1 MKLKNRAKLVISL
14 LTAFTIP
21 FSTMGA
27 TAMAEPNE
35 PNNQAVVTEAATDE
49 QPNATASE
57 TGAVYPTYQEAYDKM
72 FALKDKYPEGTYWT
86 NFKPYGRDS
95 TEPTYRWKGGKVK
108 GSDNGVGCAAF
119 VFILSDEAFGALP
132 ARAVDQGSFEF
143 DDIKVGD
150 ILRTNGNSHFVIILQ
165 KSNAGVIVAEGNY
178 NKSVHWGRAISEAE
192 VMASDFIITR
202 YPTNLPSD
210 DATADEVFDRGME
223 GSLNWKLT
231 NGGTLTISG
240 QGPITDY
247 PADESKRPSWDAY
260 NDRINTIVLSNDVT
274 AIGECAFYQSQA
286 LSVYIPDSVQTIGNS
301 AFRESKLI
309 NVTIPGSV
317 TDIGNDAFCK
327 AENLISATVNNGVE
341 TIGDR
346 AFQDC
351 TKLTYMD
358 FPASITSV
366 GAGAFMGCNEMK
378 SVRFMPGGKPAEIG
392 DDTFSACRN
401 LISVT
406 LPQGAIRISPGMF
419 ASCTS
424 LPTLYIPKSV
434 TEIGKVD
441 GTFPFSSCKNLH
453 ISFGGSEESW
463 NSMIPPAYREYLKT
477 QGITVEFNVE
487 FNDPF
492 ADLPDDPGDGFDKTD
507 DSPVEPTDHQHSWST
522 DWTSDKTSHWHQCQ
536 AADCPTTD
544 NSQKDGY
551 AEHSYGDWIIDVE
564 AANGQ
569 NGRKHR
575 DCSICNYSD
584 TADIPAGG
592 ESVEPTPIDP
602 TPVDPTPVDP
612 TPVDPT
618 PVDPSPTPPEPTP
631 IITPTPVEPAVH
643 EHSWSVD
650 WTSNESS
657 HWHLCQAA
665 NCPITDDSQKN
676 GYGEH
681 SYGDWIIDVEAT
693 ASQEGSKHRE
703 CTVCQY
709 RETAS
714 IPADSGSG
722 NDPNEPGKPSDK
734 PNDSDSSGNTNKPSR
749 PDSSKNLSAAKKQ
762 LKTQLT
768 AKLKKQVKP
777 QLKKQLKPKL
787 KKPVS
792 AKRKANLKAN
802 LRTKLKKQLKTK
814 LKPQFKQKFGKKLGN
829 QFSKTFDA
837 QFNSQFKKQFST
849 QFKKQFKQLSAK
861 AKQSKK

>member
-49 QPNATASE
+49 QPNATAAE
-57 TGAVYPTYQEAYDKM
+57 TGTNGPATYQDAYEKM
-72 FALKDKYPEGTYWT
+72 IALKKEYPEGMPWT
-86 NFKPYGRDS
+86 NFTPYGRDS
-95 TEPTYRWKGGKVK
+95 EESTYYWHGGPVK
-108 GSDNGVGCAAF
+108 NSDNGVGCAAF
-119 VFILSDEAFGALP
+119 VFILSDAAFGDWR
-132 ARAVDQGSFEF
+132 ARAIDRGKFSFE
-143 DDIKVGD
+143 DIRVGD
-150 ILRTNGNSHFVIILQ
+150 ILRTNGGSHFVIVLQ
-165 KSNAGVIVAEGNY
+165 KSEAGVVVAEGNY
-178 NKSVHWGRAISEAE
+178 NKSVHWGRTISKDE
-192 VMASDFIITR
+192 VMDSTFIITR
-202 YPTNLPSD
+202 YPESWKPAD
-210 DATADEVFDRGME
+210 DATAGQEAANGTE
-223 GSLNWKLT
+223 GDLSWTLT
-231 NGGTLTISG
+231 KGGTLTISG
-240 QGPITDY
+240 NGSIPNY
-247 PADESKRPSWDAY
+247 APAPSERPSWE
-260 NDRINTIVLSNDVT
+260 NQQSGVSISTIVLT
-274 AIGECAFYQSQA
+274 GGITGIGAYSFHKSTA
-286 LSVYIPDSVQTIGNS
+286 LSAYIPDSVQTIGGS
-301 AFRESKLI
+301 AFHSSALI

-317 TDIGNDAFCK
+317 KKIGDDAFH
-327 AENLISATVNNGVE
+327 AVSSLVSATVANGVE
-341 TIGDR
+341 TIGER
-346 AFQDC
+346 AFQGC
-351 TKLTYMD
+351 TSLTYMD

-366 GAGAFMGCNEMK
+366 GAGAFSSCKNMK
-378 SVRFMPGGKPAEIG
+378 SVRFMPSSEPAEIG
-392 DDTFSACRN
+392 DDVFSQCWG
-401 LISVT
+401 LMSVT
-406 LPQGAIRISPGMF
+406 LPQGATCISNGMF
-419 ASCTS
+419 SSCKL
-424 LPTLYIPKSV
+424 LPELYIPKSV
-434 TEIGKVD
+434 TKIGD
-441 GTFPFSSCKNLH
+441 MAFNECDFLST
-453 ISFGGSEESW
+453 IYFGGSETEWESLL
-463 NSMIPPAYREYLKT
+463 NPYIRPTFLGKRIIYNAK
-477 QGITVEFNVE
+477 FD
-487 FNDPF
+487 DPF
-492 ADLPDDPGDGFDKTD
+492 ADLPDDPGDGFDN
-507 DSPVEPTDHQHSWST
+507 VEPADHQHSWST

-564 AANGQ
+564 AADGQ
-569 NGRKHR
+569 NGRKYR
-575 DCSICNYSD
+575 DCNICNYRD
-584 TADIPAGG
+584 TVDIPAGG
-592 ESVEPTPIDP
+592 ESVEPTPI
-602 TPVDPTPVDP
+602 DP

-802 LRTKLKKQLKTK
+802 LRTKLKKQLKAK

>member
-1 MKLKNRAKLVISL
+1 MMPRLARRL
-14 LTAFTIP
+14 
-21 FSTMGA
+21 
-27 TAMAEPNE
+27 
-35 PNNQAVVTEAATDE
+35 QTEGDL
-49 QPNATASE
+49 S
-57 TGAVYPTYQEAYDKM
+57 
-72 FALKDKYPEGTYWT
+72 WT
-86 NFKPYGRDS
+86 
-95 TEPTYRWKGGKVK
+95 
-108 GSDNGVGCAAF
+108 
-119 VFILSDEAFGALP
+119 
-132 ARAVDQGSFEF
+132 
-143 DDIKVGD
+143 
-150 ILRTNGNSHFVIILQ
+150 
-165 KSNAGVIVAEGNY
+165 
-178 NKSVHWGRAISEAE
+178 
-192 VMASDFIITR
+192 
-202 YPTNLPSD
+202 
-210 DATADEVFDRGME
+210 
-223 GSLNWKLT
+223 LT

-240 QGPITDY
+240 NGNIPNY
-247 PADESKRPSWDAY
+247 APSNRPSWEEQQSGAS
-260 NDRINTIVLSNDVT
+260 ISTIVLTDGIT
-274 AIGECAFYQSQA
+274 GIGAYSFYESTA
-286 LSVYIPDSVQTIGNS
+286 LSVYIPDSVQTIGDS
-301 AFRESKLI
+301 AFRSSKLI

-317 TDIGNDAFCK
+317 TDIGNDAFHG
-327 AENLISATVNNGVE
+327 AENLVSATVTKGVM
-341 TIGDR
+341 TIGER
-346 AFQDC
+346 AFQGC
-351 TKLTYMD
+351 TSLTYMD

-366 GAGAFMGCNEMK
+366 GAGAFTSCKNMK
-378 SVRFMPGGKPAEIG
+378 SVRFMPSSEPAEIG
-392 DDTFSACRN
+392 DDVFSQCWG
-401 LISVT
+401 LMSVT
-406 LPQGAIRISPGMF
+406 LPQGATCISNGMF
-419 ASCTS
+419 SSCKL
-424 LPTLYIPKSV
+424 LPELYIPKSV
-434 TEIGKVD
+434 TKIGD
-441 GTFPFSSCKNLH
+441 MAFNECDFLST
-453 ISFGGSEESW
+453 IYFGGSETEWESLLTPY
-463 NSMIPPAYREYLKT
+463 IKPT
-477 QGITVEFNVE
+477 FQGKQIICNAKFD
-487 FNDPF
+487 DPF

-507 DSPVEPTDHQHSWST
+507 DSPVEPTDHQHNWST

-544 NSQKDGY
+544 NSEKNGY

-564 AANGQ
+564 ATDGQ
-569 NGRKHR
+569 SGSKYR
-575 DCSICNYSD
+575 DCSICDYRD

-612 TPVDPT
+612 TPVDA
-618 PVDPSPTPPEPTP
+618 SPTPPEPTP

-749 PDSSKNLSAAKKQ
+749 PDSSKNLSVAKKQ

-768 AKLKKQVKP
+768 AKLKKQIKP

>member
-27 TAMAEPNE
+27 TVMAEPNE

-49 QPNATASE
+49 QPNATAAE
-57 TGAVYPTYQEAYDKM
+57 TGADDPKTYQEAYDRM
-72 FALKDKYPEGTYWT
+72 TALKDKYPEGTPWT
-86 NFKPYGRDS
+86 NFTPYGRDS
-95 TEPTYRWKGGKVK
+95 AESTYYWHGGPVK
-108 GSDNGVGCAAF
+108 NSDNGVGCAAF
-119 VFILSDEAFGALP
+119 VFILSDAAFGNWR
-132 ARAVDQGSFEF
+132 ARAIDRGKFSFE
-143 DDIKVGD
+143 DIRVGD
-150 ILRTNGNSHFVIILQ
+150 ILRTNGGSHFVIVLQ
-165 KSNAGVIVAEGNY
+165 KSEAGVVVAEGNY
-178 NKSVHWGRAISEAE
+178 NKSVHWGRTISKDE
-192 VMASDFIITR
+192 VMDSTFIITR
-202 YPTNLPSD
+202 YPESWKPAD
-210 DATADEVFDRGME
+210 DATAGQEAANGTE
-223 GSLNWKLT
+223 GDLSWTLT
-231 NGGTLTISG
+231 KGGTLTISG
-240 QGPITDY
+240 NGSIPNYTL
-247 PADESKRPSWDAY
+247 PERPSWEKQSDAS
-260 NDRINTIVLSNDVT
+260 ISTIVLSDGIT
-274 AIGECAFYQSQA
+274 EIGAYSFYESTA
-286 LSVYIPDSVQTIGNS
+286 LSVYIPDSVQTIGDS
-301 AFRESKLI
+301 AFRSSALI

-317 TDIGNDAFCK
+317 KRIGNDAFCTVL
-327 AENLISATVNNGVE
+327 NLVSATVAKGVE
-341 TIGDR
+341 TIGER
-346 AFQDC
+346 AFLGC
-351 TKLTYMD
+351 TALTYMD

-366 GAGAFMGCNEMK
+366 GAGAFMSCKEMK
-378 SVRFMPGGKPAEIG
+378 SVRFMPSNEPAEIG
-392 DDTFSACRN
+392 DDIFSACQN

-419 ASCTS
+419 ASCTL

-434 TEIGKVD
+434 TKIGEVD

-453 ISFGGSEESW
+453 ISFGGSEASW

-487 FNDPF
+487 FDDPF

-551 AEHSYGDWIIDVE
+551 AENSYGDWVIDVE
-564 AANGQ
+564 AADGQ
-569 NGRKHR
+569 SGRKHR
-575 DCSICNYSD
+575 DCNICNYRD

-592 ESVEPTPIDP
+592 ESVEPTPI
-602 TPVDPTPVDP
+602 DP

-802 LRTKLKKQLKTK
+802 LRTKLKKQLKAK